1 MQSTDS
7 IETYTYGTSKDL
19 VNEKKEIKSNNKITQ
34 KKMINVDDVTKEN
47 KSNMNQTSHK
57 FQINHTEKEN

>member
-1 MQSTDS
+1 
-7 IETYTYGTSKDL
+7 
-19 VNEKKEIKSNNKITQ
+19 
-34 KKMINVDDVTKEN
+34 MINVDDVTKEN